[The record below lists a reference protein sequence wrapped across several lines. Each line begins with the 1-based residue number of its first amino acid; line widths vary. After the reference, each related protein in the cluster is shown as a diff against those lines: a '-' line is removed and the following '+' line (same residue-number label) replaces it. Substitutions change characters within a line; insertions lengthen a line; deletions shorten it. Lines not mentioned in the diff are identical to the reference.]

1 MKELLVPITSDKGMC
16 GAINSGIYKDVREY
30 VKTKNRENLQIF
42 SIGQKSQSAMKRP
55 MADMLRINVSEI
67 STPYNYPTVM
77 AMAEHIIN
85 WAEGSDKIV
94 IFYNEYK
101 SAISTIIRHMEL
113 MPRKRFLDQ
122 MKYGRLYNQTIPDKN
137 TSNPALYELYITSN
151 LWIAFLQNS
160 AAETSGRMNAMENAS
175 KNAGELLEKLTLQY
189 NKAR

>member
-16 GAINSGIYKDVREY
+16 GAINSGIYKDVRDY

-77 AMAEHIIN
+77 AMAEHIIS

-94 IFYNEYK
+94 VFYNEYK

-113 MPRKRFLDQ
+113 MPRSRFLDQ
-122 MKYGRLYNQTIPDKN
+122 MKYGKLYNQTIPDKN

-151 LWIAFLQNS
+151 LWVAFLQNS